1 MQITRN
7 GIVDVNQSFKV
18 CHMEWFSL
26 VSDTV
31 HISRPVTQS
40 YWNIAHITR
49 IQRLSLLHW
58 ILPYLTSSS
67 IDTLSASHPFLNQLI
82 TNWTI
87 MNVFHTS
94 SMHQS
99 SSTFHSFFTH
109 LRFIGEG
116 GYKVVFQ
123 TQTPKGEEAL
133 SVMNL
138 SLLRRKRIFFWIHSF
153 KELDVVAK
161 QDLYCSLLLSLL
173 VTHQVLP
180 LYTQLFGAFTTLF
193 PPPILSSAPP
203 SDEYLYLRMEYNNC
217 GDLETYLKHGSEIN
231 SQLILSFFFQM
242 VLSLYVA
249 NRVVIDNH
257 GNWHIV
263 WGGSLWCET
272 VEFLSNQ
279 ESRKEFD
286 ISVSMGR
293 LWASLLQWN
302 ELDCK
307 TRRFWD
313 YRNWDRG

>member
-1 MQITRN
+1 
-7 GIVDVNQSFKV
+7 
-18 CHMEWFSL
+18 
-26 VSDTV
+26 
-31 HISRPVTQS
+31 
-40 YWNIAHITR
+40 
-49 IQRLSLLHW
+49 
-58 ILPYLTSSS
+58 
-67 IDTLSASHPFLNQLI
+67 
-82 TNWTI
+82 

-138 SLLRRKRIFFWIHSF
+138 SLLRRKRISFWIHSF

-231 SQLILSFFFQM
+231 SQLILSFFQM

-257 GNWHIV
+257 GN
-263 WGGSLWCET
+263 
-272 VEFLSNQ
+272 
-279 ESRKEFD
+279 
-286 ISVSMGR
+286 
-293 LWASLLQWN
+293 
-302 ELDCK
+302 
-307 TRRFWD
+307 
-313 YRNWDRG
+313 